1 MRSATE
7 TEATFAV
14 GTKAHGKSEARPEN
28 VPPTATDRIFS
39 FIGSF
44 VRPTPPASEVKD
56 LAQADVP
63 EMRQVGKGLQDGRF
77 GPVLDK
83 ASTSGIHETRTT
95 KSLQPL
101 YPPLPPALP
110 TSIAGRPFA
119 TSRMVHRGDESV
131 HSSRPSLD
139 DFGEE
144 NGTSQ
149 TSRFSSGSFSNSLAG
164 EKKKSTFYQIGDR
177 SISSEDLSRA
187 ARRRSESG
195 HGAVFSV
202 VNRFETEEE
211 KREKERERV
220 RNLMIGGGEGSVA
233 GIKRVNSVD
242 DLRSRSIRYP
252 QVEVREDR
260 AGGKSGKVIQVGKG
274 AKRRYSDEQD

>member
-1 MRSATE
+1 M
-7 TEATFAV
+7 
-14 GTKAHGKSEARPEN
+14 
-28 VPPTATDRIFS
+28 
-39 FIGSF
+39 
-44 VRPTPPASEVKD
+44 
-56 LAQADVP
+56 
-63 EMRQVGKGLQDGRF
+63 
-77 GPVLDK
+77 
-83 ASTSGIHETRTT
+83 
-95 KSLQPL
+95 
-101 YPPLPPALP
+101 
-110 TSIAGRPFA
+110 
-119 TSRMVHRGDESV
+119 
-131 HSSRPSLD
+131 
-139 DFGEE
+139 
-144 NGTSQ
+144 
-149 TSRFSSGSFSNSLAG
+149 AG

-260 AGGKSGKVIQVGKG
+260 AGGKSGKVVQVGKG